1 MSDING
7 LHDSLGATYH
17 DWMRDIR
24 AANESAN
31 RIAVGV
37 EKLRPFFEGHE
48 VRTYNMQRMIILGLT
63 EHT

>member
-7 LHDSLGATYH
+7 LHDSLGATYY

-31 RIAVGV
+31 RIADA
-37 EKLRPFFEGHE
+37 L
-48 VRTYNMQRMIILGLT
+48 IIDHRLST
-63 EHT
+63 VYTVAQFSVDADEPSVDR